1 VAGRIITFLLRQFR
15 YEGIG
20 GGRIPFR
27 GKLPVAGRIITFLL
41 RQFRYEGTGG
51 GGISVRGKLLIAILI
66 ITLLVGYYVSGMD
79 YINQRQEREALAFQI
94 ATVTQA
100 LTQMSDPPQNL
111 ENLEQWLKAA
121 QERLADE
128 QNIFPRQLNSTEVV
142 STILELANSLGVN
155 AIPFVTQSWSTE
167 VVGENDYDVLRLT
180 VAAEGNFSQ
189 LVNFVSRLEN
199 GEYQTLVVED
209 LTVTRVDAEAEG
221 IVSFIASFDLAIYAQ
236 SLNSD

>member
-1 VAGRIITFLLRQFR
+1 MANRIVTS
-15 YEGIG
+15 
-20 GGRIPFR
+20 
-27 GKLPVAGRIITFLL
+27 LL

-51 GGISVRGKLLIAILI
+51 EGMSLRGKLLIAILI
-66 ITLLVGYYVSGMD
+66 ISLLVVYYIFGMD

-100 LTQMSDPPQNL
+100 LAQISDPPQDLDNL
-111 ENLEQWLKAA
+111 ERLLELA
-121 QERLADE
+121 QERLAAE
-128 QNIFPRQLNSTEVV
+128 QSTFPSRLNSTEVI

-155 AIPFVTQSWSTE
+155 AIPLVTQSWATE
-167 VVGENDYDVLRLT
+167 VVGENNYDVLRFT

-209 LTVTRVDAEAEG
+209 LTVDRVTPLSEEETGSGGA
-221 IVSFIASFDLAIYAQ
+221 ILFIASFDLAIYAQ